1 MLSFEAARAKVI
13 ETVRGRVAAAI
24 PSSRG
29 IETVEF
35 VTDPSRVLGR
45 VLAEIITAD
54 REYPPFDRAM
64 RDGYAVHAAEV
75 TAPGSRLQLIGESR
89 AGFPF
94 DGHLAPGTCVQ
105 IMTGAPAPPGT
116 DSVVMIEHTKLEG
129 EFVVFDRAA
138 VAEKNVVRAGAENH
152 KGDALLRLGT
162 RLGFAELAM
171 ASQAGRTTISVF
183 RKPRIAIL
191 STGDEIVSAA
201 ETPGPYQIRNSN
213 CISLA
218 AQTDLAGAEPV
229 ALGNAPDDMAAIRA
243 AIEKG
248 LQADALVLS
257 GGVSAGK
264 YDLVEPVLKEL
275 GAEFL
280 FDAVAIRPGKPMV
293 FALCKGK
300 PIFGLPGNPVS
311 TMVTFELFVQPAI
324 EILSG
329 LAPQP
334 LPVLRAKLRHAIDLT
349 APLTHFVGA
358 RVSWPEGEPWVE
370 VLPAESSGDIG
381 RLTRGNCYLVVH
393 EPKRKIDSGEWVDV
407 LPRRGAL

>member
-1 MLSFEAARAKVI
+1 V
-13 ETVRGRVAAAI
+13 
-24 PSSRG
+24 
-29 IETVEF
+29 
-35 VTDPSRVLGR
+35 
-45 VLAEIITAD
+45 
-54 REYPPFDRAM
+54 
-64 RDGYAVHAAEV
+64 
-75 TAPGSRLQLIGESR
+75 
-89 AGFPF
+89 
-94 DGHLAPGTCVQ
+94 
-105 IMTGAPAPPGT
+105 
-116 DSVVMIEHTKLEG
+116 
-129 EFVVFDRAA
+129 
-138 VAEKNVVRAGAENH
+138 
-152 KGDALLRLGT
+152 
-162 RLGFAELAM
+162 
-171 ASQAGRTTISVF
+171 
-183 RKPRIAIL
+183 
-191 STGDEIVSAA
+191 A
-201 ETPGPYQIRNSN
+201 ETPGPFQIRNSN

-218 AQTDLAGAEPV
+218 AQTSLANAEPIL
-229 ALGNAPDDMAAIRA
+229 LGNAPDEVAAICA
-243 AIEKG
+243 AVEKG

-293 FALCKGK
+293 FALCKGR
-300 PIFGLPGNPVS
+300 PVFGLPGNPVS

-329 LAPQP
+329 LVPQP
-334 LPVLRAKLRHAIDLT
+334 LPVLRAKLRRAIDLA

-393 EPKRKIDSGEWVDV
+393 QAKRKIESGEWVDV

>member
-13 ETVRGRVAAAI
+13 DTVRGRVAAAV
-24 PSSRG
+24 PNSRG
-29 IETVEF
+29 SETIEF
-35 VTDPSRVLGR
+35 ASDPSCALGR
-45 VLAEIITAD
+45 VVAEIVSAD

-64 RDGYAVHAAEV
+64 RDGYAVRAAEV
-75 TAPGSRLQLIGESR
+75 TAPGARLRLIGESR

-94 DGHLAPGTCVQ
+94 EGELALGTCVQ
-105 IMTGAPAPPGT
+105 IMTGAPAPRGT

-129 EFVVFDRAA
+129 DFVVFDRPA
-138 VAEKNVVRAGAENH
+138 VAGKNVVRAGTENH
-152 KGDALLRLGT
+152 AGDALLRPGT
-162 RLGFAELAM
+162 RLGFPELAM
-171 ASQAGRTTISVF
+171 AAQAGRTSISVS

-191 STGDEIVSAA
+191 STGDEIVGVA
-201 ETPGPYQIRNSN
+201 ETPGPFQIRNSN

-218 AQTDLAGAEPV
+218 AQTSLANAEPIL
-229 ALGNAPDDMAAIRA
+229 LGNAPDDVAAIRTA
-243 AIEKG
+243 VEKG

-293 FALCKGK
+293 FALCKGR
-300 PIFGLPGNPVS
+300 PVFGLPGNPVS

-334 LPVLRAKLRHAIDLT
+334 LPVLRAKVRRAIDLA

-393 EPKRKIDSGEWVDV
+393 EAKRKIESGEWVDV